1 MKGQRFHILHAL
13 RYVRYGLLL
22 CLVPMAQA
30 LVAFDLG
37 ALREALWQ
45 DLVILIACA
54 GAAAAL
60 WLATRF
66 SIEDDSIATRQ
77 GVLILVRRR
86 YSARSISAVEIRR
99 PLYCRLLGAA
109 YLTLYFKTRSVRRKV
124 VLCLPRR
131 AAEQAAQALLPMRSD
146 ASIFA
151 PMGFE
156 RLALVMLSANV
167 VTSCAFLWIGA
178 QRLTDWLGSGVR
190 DKALENFAR
199 LETLLATVLPAG
211 LAFAAAALFVAVS
224 FAFLSSLVHTAGF
237 RVCRKGGVIVS
248 RGGLVTKVELRI
260 LVSAVTSADVRVT
273 PVARLLR
280 RRPVYV
286 TAGSYRGGEL
296 PLMVFRAGADR
307 APQALLPGYSPAD
320 GPLCTP
326 ARKSLVQ
333 YLWKPGTAL
342 AVSLSLCGAALWA
355 LPGALPALYVP
366 VAAAL
371 ACCAQS
377 LEGYFTEGVRR
388 NANRSVSVTYTRFF
402 TRHEVCVLTP
412 DVTCEMFRHPV
423 AVNQGRCDF
432 TVRMPCGV
440 RCRARGILYCEA
452 DRIPVVY

>member
-1 MKGQRFHILHAL
+1 MKVQRFHFLHAL
-13 RYVRYGLLL
+13 HYVRYGLVL
-22 CLVPMAQA
+22 CLVPVARA
-30 LVAFDLG
+30 LLTFDLAALPD
-37 ALREALWQ
+37 ALRQ

-66 SIEDDSIATRQ
+66 SVGEDFVSTRQ

-86 YSARSISAVEIRR
+86 YSAKSISAVEIRR
-99 PLYCRLLGAA
+99 PLYCRALGAS
-109 YLTLYFKTRSVRRKV
+109 YLTLYFKTRSARRKV

-131 AAEQAAQALLPMRSD
+131 AAEQAAQTLLPVRSD
-146 ASIFA
+146 TSVFA

-156 RLALVMLSANV
+156 RLAFVMLSANV

-178 QRLTDWLGSGVR
+178 RRVTEWLGSGVR
-190 DKALENFAR
+190 DKALENFAKF
-199 LETLLATVLPAG
+199 ETLLETVLPAG

-224 FAFLSSLVHTAGF
+224 FTFLHALMHTAGF
-237 RVCRKGGVIVS
+237 RVCRNGGVIVS
-248 RGGLVTKVELRI
+248 RGGLITKVELRI

-296 PLMVFRAGADR
+296 PLMVFRAGSDR
-307 APQALLPGYSPAD
+307 APQALLPGYSPPD
-320 GPLCTP
+320 GPLCTRT
-326 ARKSLVQ
+326 RKSLVQ
-333 YLWKPGTAL
+333 YLWKPGAAL
-342 AVSLSLCGAALWA
+342 AVSLSLCGVAMWA
-355 LPGALPALYVP
+355 LPGALPVLYVP
-366 VAAAL
+366 AAAAL

-377 LEGYFTEGVRR
+377 AEGYFTEGARR
-388 NANRSVSVTYTRFF
+388 NQNRTISVVYTRFF
-402 TRHEVCVLTP
+402 TRHEVCVLTQ
-412 DVTCEMFRHPV
+412 DVVCEMFRHPV
-423 AVNQGRCDF
+423 AVNRGRCDF

-440 RCRARGILYCEA
+440 RCRARGILFCEA